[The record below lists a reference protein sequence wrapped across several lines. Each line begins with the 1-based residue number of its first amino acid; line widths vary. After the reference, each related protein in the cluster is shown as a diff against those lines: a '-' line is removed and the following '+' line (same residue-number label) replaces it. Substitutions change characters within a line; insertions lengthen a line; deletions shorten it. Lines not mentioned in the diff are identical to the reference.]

1 MTEYQG
7 RGAWSKVGGTL
18 KKAVVNKKTVTV
30 PGPYYM
36 LATDPNQR
44 VGLRP
49 WLLNYA
55 GQKVDLNESAVWHG
69 VVAIQVLIVWLGI
82 SCPIH
87 GVFDN
92 DTDIAVRKAQAQL
105 GLIADGIVGQA
116 TMKKLL
122 LPLIKRV
129 ASTKMDQDWRAIYGI
144 LANEGAFDPGAV
156 GYLDSNDLGLAQIN
170 LPSHPSVSFSDA
182 FCPSKT
188 VNFVADL
195 LAQGLTAF
203 GNERDA
209 IASYNLGIGG
219 TRLWI
224 AAGRPDVWTP
234 PWADRERYVRVYI
247 DRILNAATKD
257 GIA

>member
-18 KKAVVNKKTVTV
+18 KKTVVNKKTVTV

-36 LATDPNQR
+36 LASDPNQR

-69 VVAIQVLIVWLGI
+69 VVAIQVLVAGLGI

-87 GVFDN
+87 GVFDVE
-92 DTDIAVRKAQAQL
+92 TDNAVRSAQGKL
-105 GLIADGIVGQA
+105 GLVADGVVGQS
-116 TMKKLL
+116 TMKRLL

-129 ASTKMDQDWRAIYGI
+129 AKEQMDQDWTGIYGV

-156 GYLDSNDLGLAQIN
+156 GYLDSNDLGLAQVN

-188 VNFVADL
+188 VNFVATL
-195 LAQGLTAF
+195 LGQGLSVF
-203 GNERDA
+203 HDERDA
-209 IASYNLGIGG
+209 VASYNLGVGG
-219 TRLWI
+219 TRQWI
-224 AAGRPDVWTP
+224 AAGRPDIWMP
-234 PWADRERYVRVYI
+234 PWADKERNVKVYI
-247 DRILNAATKD
+247 DRIFGAAKKD
-257 GIA
+257 GLA